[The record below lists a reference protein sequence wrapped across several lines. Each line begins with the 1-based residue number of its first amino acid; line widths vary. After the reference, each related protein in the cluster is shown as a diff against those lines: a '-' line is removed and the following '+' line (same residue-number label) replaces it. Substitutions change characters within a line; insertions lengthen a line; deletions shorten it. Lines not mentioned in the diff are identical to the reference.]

1 MTQIIFLSF
10 KFCKFVSDL
19 SDHRYKMSRAISLFL
34 IFTLGFQCL
43 SKLSLIAYYNINIEY
58 IIQELCENKD
68 KPQLNCNGKCY
79 LKKKLNEANKN
90 EEQAAGSLKRLELP
104 VFICNSSYFKIIQYS
119 DITILPNYLKDLYSL
134 SLGEL
139 IFHPPCLKA

>member
-1 MTQIIFLSF
+1 
-10 KFCKFVSDL
+10 
-19 SDHRYKMSRAISLFL
+19 MSRTISLFL
-34 IFTLGFQCL
+34 ILALGFQCL

-68 KPQLNCNGKCY
+68 KPQLNCKGKCY
-79 LKKKLNEANKN
+79 LKKKLNEANKS

-104 VFICNSSYFKIIQYS
+104 VFICNSFDFKIIQYS

-134 SLGEL
+134 SLSEL
-139 IFHPPCLKA
+139 IFHPPCVKA